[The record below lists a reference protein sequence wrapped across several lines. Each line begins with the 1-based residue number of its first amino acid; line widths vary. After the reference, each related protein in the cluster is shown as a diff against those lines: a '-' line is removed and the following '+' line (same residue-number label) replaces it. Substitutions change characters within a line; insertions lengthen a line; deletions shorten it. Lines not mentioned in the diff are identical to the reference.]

1 MKKIIAILNFV
12 LIFGCTVAST
22 EEEQVTEVLD
32 KTIRMEITTLQQSD
46 AVQISYYDYI
56 TDTYIVEQHIFD
68 YDSSGSAIPKIITLT
83 DYDFRYITGEI
94 YRNNPIPV
102 EISLK
107 IYVDDELII
116 EESKTGDGSE
126 YINIS
131 FNYDILKQENI

>member
-68 YDSSGSAIPKIITLT
+68 YDSSGNAIPKIITLT